1 MDERKRNQGKGK
13 KRGEKGGW
21 RKRRERREGG
31 KKTSA
36 STLSPGAYSSQT
48 KTRSGPMNL
57 T

>member
-13 KRGEKGGW
+13 KKEARTEEEE
-21 RKRRERREGG
+21 RKEG
-31 KKTSA
+31 KKDVGFDVES
-36 STLSPGAYSSQT
+36 AYSSQT